1 MGTEN
6 KVAFTWVDNVTPL
19 DAAHLNA
26 MVKGINENYQ
36 DIGTKADA
44 TEIDKLR
51 NEIPKDYINEA
62 QMNAAV
68 AKVTAKNYDSTS
80 TYSIGDIVA
89 YNGYLYRCTS
99 NIATP
104 EAFNPSHWEITTSV
118 AEIKRETQWET
129 IADTTI
135 SETVS
140 QYTITT
146 GGNYKKLLIRI
157 EMTEDTSEATESGRI
172 QLAIGSQT
180 VWSDG
185 SGWIGKTKSGS
196 TTVNGTS
203 NPKLI
208 LFDID
213 VAENYTMIRARGMWN
228 RSTIDSMDVYTTPI
242 YNPSGYYIGYC
253 DWSNSSAVLR
263 SGVTTNKITLYFRST
278 AYPLFAGSRV
288 IVKGVQA

>member
-68 AKVTAKNYDSTS
+68 AKVTANNYDSIS

-99 NIATP
+99 NITTP
-104 EAFNPSHWEITTSV
+104 EAFNPSHWAITNSV
-118 AEIKRETQWET
+118 AEIKRETQWVT
-129 IADTTI
+129 ITDTTI
-135 SETVS
+135 AETVN
-140 QYTITT
+140 QYNIITN
-146 GGNYKKLLIRI
+146 GNYKKLFIRI
-157 EMTEDTSEATESGRI
+157 EMTEDTSEATGLGRV
-172 QLAIGSQT
+172 QLAMGGQP

-185 SGWIGKTKSGS
+185 TGWIGKTKSGS
-196 TTVNGTS
+196 TIVNGTS
-203 NPKLI
+203 NPKVI
-208 LFDID
+208 IFDVD
-213 VAENYTMIRARGMWN
+213 VAENCTMIRARGMWN
-228 RSTIDSMDVYTTPI
+228 RATIGSMDVYTTPI
-242 YNPSGYYIGYC
+242 DNLTGFGVGYY
-253 DWSNSSAVLR
+253 DWSTSSAVLN
-263 SGVTTNKITLYFRST
+263 SGVTTKILTLYFPAE

-288 IVKGVQA
+288 IVKGVMA